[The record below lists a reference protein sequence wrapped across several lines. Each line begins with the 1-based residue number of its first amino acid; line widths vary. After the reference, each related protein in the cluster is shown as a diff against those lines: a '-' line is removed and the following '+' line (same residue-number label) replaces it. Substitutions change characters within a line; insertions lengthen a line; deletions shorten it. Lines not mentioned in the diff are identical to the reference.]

1 MKYNSKWGVLWKGT
15 LWSGALANQE
25 QDWGQGGN
33 RGQVGRHLQLH
44 SSLVT
49 PFQYPS
55 LDPSCCLSCAWSPVE
70 ALAGLLL
77 APWCGHSHIPAQT
90 VGRGG

>member
-55 LDPSCCLSCAWSPVE
+55 LGEGGDIFHAVCPVPRV
-70 ALAGLLL
+70 L
-77 APWCGHSHIPAQT
+77 
-90 VGRGG
+90 